1 MDIDQPAP
9 PQPSD
14 EELVERFR
22 KTGDMQCFEEI
33 WRRYSGKVYGKCLRL
48 LQNPVAAEDVT
59 TDVFV
64 KIMQRIGTSYQEGH
78 FAGWLYTIAKHECV
92 NYVKQAA
99 VRLRD
104 ADIDELDLSNSEDPA
119 VAADVKEVLGQLD
132 ARQRIALKLLYIG
145 RYSYEE
151 ISRLNAWTLDEVKTH
166 VQNGRRMFAR
176 LWNRKTTETG
186 K

>member
-48 LQNPVAAEDVT
+48 LQNPEAAEDVT

-64 KIMQRIGTSYQEGH
+64 KIMQHIGANYQEGH

-92 NYVKQAA
+92 NYVHQAA
-99 VRLRD
+99 VRLHGG
-104 ADIDELDLSNSEDPA
+104 DIDKLDLSNSEDPA
-119 VAADVKEVLGQLD
+119 IAADVKEVLSQLD
-132 ARQRIALKLLYIG
+132 ARQRIALKLLYVC

-151 ISRLNAWTLDEVKTH
+151 ISSLKGWPVEEVKTH
-166 VQNGRRMFAR
+166 VQNGRRMFR
-176 LWNRKTTETG
+176 LLWNRKAMGTG